1 MTWCP
6 LLPILIPPRFC
17 LSGKPL
23 ENIRNFSLQMFRN
36 KIEKNFVDK
45 RVVKTFPNRGLQ
57 FVNCCYWIAKDVV
70 VMQPWNNLMP
80 TCWHGPLISC
90 IHWNL
95 FFLDWLLFVCSFS
108 SILFCFS
115 SFSLYSSSSFF
126 SPPAPVF
133 FWSGSDVFFPP
144 PPPVFFWSASAVF
157 LSNPLLLSRL
167 VCQRISLASFTP
179 SLKSCSLIGSSF
191 PFCHIFK
198 YFQIFSHKSLTAQ

>member
-45 RVVKTFPNRGLQ
+45 RVVKTFPNRGLLTWPSDQ
-57 FVNCCYWIAKDVV
+57 
-70 VMQPWNNLMP
+70 LH
-80 TCWHGPLISC
+80 TLELI
-90 IHWNL
+90 
-95 FFLDWLLFVCSFS
+95 FLDCLLFVWSFS
-108 SILFCFS
+108 FILFCFS
-115 SFSLYSSSSFF
+115 SSSLYSSSSFF